1 MATINQYN
9 EYYEAYKRKFPPKA
23 TLSFSRGAF
32 WTIFIVLL
40 IFGLGIGAIILLI
53 IASYYQTYYNHRADA
68 WASYQLELHK
78 GE

>member
-1 MATINQYN
+1 METINQYN

-23 TLSFSRGAF
+23 TLSFSSGAF
-32 WTIFIVLL
+32 WTIFILLL
-40 IFGLGIGAIILLI
+40 IFGLGIGAIVLLI

-68 WASYQLELHK
+68 WATYQLELHK

>member
-23 TLSFSRGAF
+23 TLSFSKEAF
-32 WTIFIVLL
+32 WTIFILLL
-40 IFGLGIGAIILLI
+40 IFGLGKGAIILLI
-53 IASYYQTYYNHRADA
+53 ITSYYQTYYNHRADMRA
-68 WASYQLELHK
+68 KYQLKLHQ